1 MEVCPSC
8 GSPDIEYAS
17 TMRDTTAAL
26 TGLGLP
32 QIYVCKNCWYQGS
45 VIVRTERP
53 GDFARPVKEAQRIDT
68 KIKSNISLVK
78 AVGIPILVLFAVAIA
93 GLLLTSPGN
102 TAGGKIAV
110 MREAVTGSFVGY
122 RVLGFEDIFLSF
134 FLVFFSA
141 GALVLAVYFWVVG
154 YGGKKK

>member
-8 GSPDIEYAS
+8 GSPEIEYAS

-32 QIYVCKNCWYQGS
+32 QVYVCKNCWYQGS
-45 VIVRTERP
+45 VIIRTERP
-53 GDFARPVKEAQRIDT
+53 GDFARPVKEARKIGAG
-68 KIKSNISLVK
+68 IKSNISPVR
-78 AVGIPILVLFAVAIA
+78 AIGIPILVLFAVAIA

-102 TAGGKIAV
+102 TADGKIAV
-110 MREAVTGSFVGY
+110 MREAVTGGFVGY

-134 FLVFFSA
+134 FLVFFSI
-141 GALVLAVYFWVVG
+141 GALVLAVYFWVAKH
-154 YGGKKK
+154 GGRKG

>member
-1 MEVCPSC
+1 MCPSC

-45 VIVRTERP
+45 VIVETDRP
-53 GDFARPVKEAQRIDT
+53 GDFARPARGARNIDA
-68 KIKSNISLVK
+68 KVRSNISLAK
-78 AVGIPILVLFAVAIA
+78 AVGIPIIVLFAVAIA

-102 TAGGKIAV
+102 TADGKIAV
-110 MREAVTGSFVGY
+110 MREAVTGGFVGY

-134 FLVFFSA
+134 FLVFFSV
-141 GALVLAVYFWVVG
+141 GALALAVYYWVVR
-154 YGGKKK
+154 YGGKKR